1 MGRQRCTGTRK
12 RCVDQPLRASAGF
25 LLLLFHIWLVQ
36 GIESVVLEKD
46 SLDDAEGVIKVGVLE
61 QGTVVS

>member
-1 MGRQRCTGTRK
+1 
-12 RCVDQPLRASAGF
+12 VDQPLRASAGF

-46 SLDDAEGVIKVGVLE
+46 SLDDAEAVIKVGVLE